1 MKMEQKSKWG
11 FLRETQRKAEESGL
25 DKDTGLCRTGLE
37 KYLQVIYPEID
48 SSEWVHNK
56 QVGNGCSKRPDYRC
70 EKLHLII
77 EFDGVLHY
85 QKPEDIIRDIENQM
99 EYETLEYQIIRIPYF
114 IQLTNEVIEQLFGR
128 KVEEQMFPPSVPS
141 MGIKGKNTPAFCCI
155 EGLKRMASDFRK
167 FPQQYE
173 VNKAALEKVNK
184 EYLTG
189 IKELD
194 KYYKEI
200 TSKIVSN
207 Q

>member
-1 MKMEQKSKWG
+1 MVMEKNSKWG
-11 FLRETQRKAEESGL
+11 FLRETQSEAEKDGF

-48 SSEWVHNK
+48 SSEWIHNK

-85 QKPEDIIRDIENQM
+85 QNPNDIIRDIENQK
-99 EYETLEYQIIRIPYF
+99 EYEKLKYQIIRIPYF
-114 IQLTNEVIEQLFGR
+114 IQLTNDVIEQLFGR
-128 KVEEQMFPPSVPS
+128 RVKEPMFPPSVPS
-141 MGIKGKNTPAFCCI
+141 MGINGKNTPAYCCI
-155 EGLKRMASDFRK
+155 EGLKRMASDFCK

-173 VNKAALEKVNK
+173 VNKAALERINN

-189 IKELD
+189 INELD

-200 TSKIVSN
+200 KSKIISN